1 MFVMDCEQLAPL
13 YEEYALGVLEGEE
26 RAEVEAHLAR
36 ACPHCTPGIEK
47 ARWVVAQLAQ
57 MSPEAQPPQ
66 SLKRKI
72 LDAVKSTGN
81 VAEIAKAS
89 PIRAAFPVWAWAA
102 AAALA
107 ILTGYS
113 IRQMGNQNAQLAE
126 LRRQMRIATLQNKAL
141 QDQLELGRQITS
153 VMMSPDSMPLKLMP
167 KDKNMPMVHAYL
179 HPHMGV
185 ALTADQMPAIPAART
200 LQLWTV
206 PKNGK
211 PMSVAIFH
219 PDSQGQIA
227 IVAPVNMPMNEI
239 AMLAVTEEPA
249 GGSPQPTT
257 AIAWRDRKSTRLN
270 SSHGYISYAVFCL
283 KKKNKKKNIDKEKK
297 KKKKGKK
304 NT

>member
-1 MFVMDCEQLAPL
+1 MDCEQLASL

-26 RAEVEAHLAR
+26 RAEMEAHLAR

-57 MSPEAQPPQ
+57 MSPQAQLPQ
-66 SLKRKI
+66 SLKGKI
-72 LDAVKSTGN
+72 LDAVKSSGN
-81 VAEIAKAS
+81 IAEFAKPAPS
-89 PIRAAFPVWAWAA
+89 RATFPVWAWAA

-107 ILTGYS
+107 LMTGYS
-113 IRQMGNQNAQLAE
+113 IRQMGNQNTQLAE
-126 LRRQMRIATLQNKAL
+126 LRQKMRIATLQTKAL
-141 QDQLELGRQITS
+141 QDQLEVNRQITT
-153 VMMSPDSMPLKLMP
+153 VMMAPDSMPLKLMP

-185 ALTADQMPAIPAART
+185 ALTCEQMPAIPAALT
-200 LQLWTV
+200 LQLWSV

-257 AIAWRDRKSTRLN
+257 SIAWSAQVN
-270 SSHGYISYAVFCL
+270 
-283 KKKNKKKNIDKEKK
+283 
-297 KKKKGKK
+297 
-304 NT
+304 

>member
-1 MFVMDCEQLAPL
+1 MDCEQLAPL
-13 YEEYALGVLEGEE
+13 YEEYALGVLDGEE
-26 RAEVEAHLAR
+26 RAEIEAHLAR

-47 ARWVVAQLAQ
+47 ARWVVAQLAR
-57 MSPEAQPPQ
+57 MSPEAQPPL
-66 SLKRKI
+66 SLRGKV
-72 LDAVKSTGN
+72 LNAVKSSGN
-81 VAEIAKAS
+81 LTEFAKVPPS
-89 PIRAAFPVWAWAA
+89 RAVFPVWAWAA

-113 IRQMGNQNAQLAE
+113 IRQMGNQTTQLAE
-126 LRRQMRIATLQNKAL
+126 LRRQMKVATMQNKAL
-141 QDQLELGRQITS
+141 QDQLEVGRQVAS

-185 ALTADQMPAIPAART
+185 AITADQMPAIPAALT
-200 LQLWTV
+200 LQLWSV

-219 PDSQGQIA
+219 PDSQGQIV
-227 IVAPVNMPMNEI
+227 IVAPMNMPMNEI

-257 AIAWRDRKSTRLN
+257 AIAWSAQVN
-270 SSHGYISYAVFCL
+270 
-283 KKKNKKKNIDKEKK
+283 
-297 KKKKGKK
+297 
-304 NT
+304 

>member
-1 MFVMDCEQLAPL
+1 MDCEQLAPL

-26 RAEVEAHLAR
+26 RAEIEAHLAR

-57 MSPEAQPPQ
+57 ISPQAQPPQ
-66 SLKRKI
+66 SLKGKI
-72 LDAVKSTGN
+72 LNAVKSSGN
-81 VAEIAKAS
+81 AAEFAKPAPS
-89 PIRAAFPVWAWAA
+89 RATFPVWAWAA

-107 ILTGYS
+107 IMTGYS
-113 IRQMGNQNAQLAE
+113 IRQMGNQNAQLAV
-126 LRRQMRIATLQNKAL
+126 LRREMKIATLQNKAL
-141 QDQLELGRQITS
+141 QDQLEVNRQITT
-153 VMMSPDSMPLKLMP
+153 VMMAPDSMPLKLMP

-185 ALTADQMPAIPAART
+185 AITCEQMPAIPAALT
-200 LQLWTV
+200 LQLWSV

-257 AIAWRDRKSTRLN
+257 SIAWSAQVN
-270 SSHGYISYAVFCL
+270 
-283 KKKNKKKNIDKEKK
+283 
-297 KKKKGKK
+297 
-304 NT
+304 